1 MALYLFYI
9 SVPSSASEMVL
20 AIEAELQK
28 NHSQAELGNEINTYN
43 T

>member
-28 NHSQAELGNEINTYN
+28 KPFPSRAWE
-43 T
+43 